1 MSLLTTSVNTY
12 SRDHELF
19 RFPACKLALF
29 IITTPI
35 PRMTTSKIMLMII
48 TLMLSRFTMKFIVF
62 LLSLSDIRS
71 LSQEKRD
78 VNTFFIFFQYFF
90 HFSLFFCT
98 IINEI
103 HPFHEKSPVFCCDKQ
118 VSHNIFLYFL
128 FLETMCLGWQLLK
141 PAVSIAKSCGR
152 RTLFA
157 QGIKSRE
164 ISAQGNKL
172 PGDNAQGSRGDR
184 LPCAF

>member
-1 MSLLTTSVNTY
+1 MMSLLTTSVNTY

-35 PRMTTSKIMLMII
+35 PRMTTSKIMLMTI

-90 HFSLFFCT
+90 HFSLCFCT

-103 HPFHEKSPVFCCDKQ
+103 PSVSWEIPCFLLCKTSFSQYFSVFF
-118 VSHNIFLYFL
+118 VF
-128 FLETMCLGWQLLK
+128 
-141 PAVSIAKSCGR
+141 
-152 RTLFA
+152 
-157 QGIKSRE
+157 
-164 ISAQGNKL
+164 
-172 PGDNAQGSRGDR
+172 
-184 LPCAF
+184 

>member
-12 SRDHELF
+12 SGDHELF

-35 PRMTTSKIMLMII
+35 PRMTTSKIMLMTI

-103 HPFHEKSPVFCCDKQ
+103 SSVPWENPC
-118 VSHNIFLYFL
+118 FL
-128 FLETMCLGWQLLK
+128 FFETSLSQCF
-141 PAVSIAKSCGR
+141 SIFFVFENNVFGMATS
-152 RTLFA
+152 
-157 QGIKSRE
+157 
-164 ISAQGNKL
+164 
-172 PGDNAQGSRGDR
+172 
-184 LPCAF
+184 

>member
-35 PRMTTSKIMLMII
+35 PRMTTSKIMLMTI

-98 IINEI
+98 IINET
-103 HPFHEKSPVFCCDKQ
+103 PS
-118 VSHNIFLYFL
+118 VSWEIPCFLLFETSLSQYFST
-128 FLETMCLGWQLLK
+128 FFFFETMRLRWQLLK

-157 QGIKSRE
+157 QGIKSR
-164 ISAQGNKL
+164 
-172 PGDNAQGSRGDR
+172 
-184 LPCAF
+184 

>member
-1 MSLLTTSVNTY
+1 MMSLLTTSVNTY

-71 LSQEKRD
+71 LPQEKRD

-103 HPFHEKSPVFCCDKQ
+103 PSVSWEIPCFLLFETSLSQYFSTFFFLKQ
-118 VSHNIFLYFL
+118 CVWDGSFLNPRSLSQNLAAAARF
-128 FLETMCLGWQLLK
+128 
-141 PAVSIAKSCGR
+141 
-152 RTLFA
+152 
-157 QGIKSRE
+157 SRK
-164 ISAQGNKL
+164 G
-172 PGDNAQGSRGDR
+172 
-184 LPCAF
+184 

>member
-1 MSLLTTSVNTY
+1 MMSLLTTSVNTY

-35 PRMTTSKIMLMII
+35 PRMTTSKIMLMTI

-90 HFSLFFCT
+90 RFSLCFCT
-98 IINEI
+98 IINKIPSDTWEI
-103 HPFHEKSPVFCCDKQ
+103 PC
-118 VSHNIFLYFL
+118 FL
-128 FLETMCLGWQLLK
+128 FLKTSYSQYFSTFF
-141 PAVSIAKSCGR
+141 V
-152 RTLFA
+152 F
-157 QGIKSRE
+157 
-164 ISAQGNKL
+164 
-172 PGDNAQGSRGDR
+172 
-184 LPCAF
+184 

>member
-19 RFPACKLALF
+19 RFPAYKLALF

-35 PRMTTSKIMLMII
+35 PRMTTSKIMLMTI

-90 HFSLFFCT
+90 HFSLCFCT
-98 IINEI
+98 IINDVSSVSWEI
-103 HPFHEKSPVFCCDKQ
+103 PCFLLRETSFSQYFSVFF
-118 VSHNIFLYFL
+118 VF
-128 FLETMCLGWQLLK
+128 
-141 PAVSIAKSCGR
+141 
-152 RTLFA
+152 
-157 QGIKSRE
+157 
-164 ISAQGNKL
+164 
-172 PGDNAQGSRGDR
+172 
-184 LPCAF
+184 

>member
-35 PRMTTSKIMLMII
+35 PRMTTSKIMLMTI

-103 HPFHEKSPVFCCDKQ
+103 HPFHGKSPVFCCSKQ
-118 VSHNIFLYFL
+118 VCHNIFLYFF
-128 FLETMCLGWQLLK
+128 FLNNVFGMAT
-141 PAVSIAKSCGR
+141 S
-152 RTLFA
+152 
-157 QGIKSRE
+157 
-164 ISAQGNKL
+164 
-172 PGDNAQGSRGDR
+172 
-184 LPCAF
+184 

>member
-35 PRMTTSKIMLMII
+35 PRMTTSKIMLMTI

-90 HFSLFFCT
+90 YFLCSFAQLLT
-98 IINEI
+98 KS
-103 HPFHEKSPVFCCDKQ
+103 HPFHGKSPVFCCEKQ

-128 FLETMCLGWQLLK
+128 FFETVYSERQFLK

-152 RTLFA
+152 RALFA

-184 LPCAF
+184 LPCTF

>member
-1 MSLLTTSVNTY
+1 
-12 SRDHELF
+12 
-19 RFPACKLALF
+19 
-29 IITTPI
+29 
-35 PRMTTSKIMLMII
+35 
-48 TLMLSRFTMKFIVF
+48 MKFIVF

-98 IINEI
+98 IINETM
-103 HPFHEKSPVFCCDKQ
+103 
-118 VSHNIFLYFL
+118 Y
-128 FLETMCLGWQLLK
+128 LEGQFLK
-141 PAVSIAKSCGR
+141 PAVSIAKSCDR
-152 RTLFA
+152 RALFA

-172 PGDNAQGSRGDR
+172 PGDNAQGSRGD
-184 LPCAF
+184 

>member
-1 MSLLTTSVNTY
+1 MMSLLTTSVNTY

-29 IITTPI
+29 LITTPI
-35 PRMTTSKIMLMII
+35 PRIPASKIMLM
-48 TLMLSRFTMKFIVF
+48 TRMLIMTSRFTMKFIVF

-103 HPFHEKSPVFCCDKQ
+103 PSVSWEIPCFLLCETSFSQYFSIFFVF
-118 VSHNIFLYFL
+118 
-128 FLETMCLGWQLLK
+128 
-141 PAVSIAKSCGR
+141 
-152 RTLFA
+152 
-157 QGIKSRE
+157 
-164 ISAQGNKL
+164 
-172 PGDNAQGSRGDR
+172 
-184 LPCAF
+184 

>member
-1 MSLLTTSVNTY
+1 MMSLLTTSVNTY

-71 LSQEKRD
+71 LPQEKRD

-103 HPFHEKSPVFCCDKQ
+103 PS
-118 VSHNIFLYFL
+118 VS
-128 FLETMCLGWQLLK
+128 W
-141 PAVSIAKSCGR
+141 
-152 RTLFA
+152 
-157 QGIKSRE
+157 E
-164 ISAQGNKL
+164 ISCFLLFKTSLSQYFSIFFVFENNVFGMAT
-172 PGDNAQGSRGDR
+172 S
-184 LPCAF
+184 

>member
-90 HFSLFFCT
+90 SIFMHFCV
-98 IINEI
+98 N
-103 HPFHEKSPVFCCDKQ
+103 
-118 VSHNIFLYFL
+118 YF
-128 FLETMCLGWQLLK
+128 
-141 PAVSIAKSCGR
+141 VSINTFSIILLSN
-152 RTLFA
+152 TFILFKL
-157 QGIKSRE
+157 QTCILLF
-164 ISAQGNKL
+164 NKI
-172 PGDNAQGSRGDR
+172 
-184 LPCAF
+184 

>member
-78 VNTFFIFFQYFF
+78 VNTFLYFFNIFFIFLCSFAQLLTK
-90 HFSLFFCT
+90 S
-98 IINEI
+98 
-103 HPFHEKSPVFCCDKQ
+103 HPFHGKSPVFCSSKQ
-118 VSHNIFLYFL
+118 VYHNIFLYFL
-128 FLETMCLGWQLLK
+128 FFETIRLRWQLLK

-157 QGIKSRE
+157 QGIKSR
-164 ISAQGNKL
+164 
-172 PGDNAQGSRGDR
+172 
-184 LPCAF
+184 

>member
-1 MSLLTTSVNTY
+1 MMSLLTTSVNTY

-35 PRMTTSKIMLMII
+35 PRMTTSKIMLMTI

-90 HFSLFFCT
+90 HFSLCSCT
-98 IINEI
+98 IINKIPSVSLEI
-103 HPFHEKSPVFCCDKQ
+103 PC
-118 VSHNIFLYFL
+118 FL
-128 FLETMCLGWQLLK
+128 FLKTSLSQYF
-141 PAVSIAKSCGR
+141 SI
-152 RTLFA
+152 F
-157 QGIKSRE
+157 
-164 ISAQGNKL
+164 
-172 PGDNAQGSRGDR
+172 
-184 LPCAF
+184 FVF

>member
-35 PRMTTSKIMLMII
+35 PRMTTSKIMLMTI

-90 HFSLFFCT
+90 HFSLLFCT

-103 HPFHEKSPVFCCDKQ
+103 PSVSWEIPCFLLWETSFSQYFSIFFVFENN
-118 VSHNIFLYFL
+118 VFGMATS
-128 FLETMCLGWQLLK
+128 
-141 PAVSIAKSCGR
+141 
-152 RTLFA
+152 
-157 QGIKSRE
+157 
-164 ISAQGNKL
+164 
-172 PGDNAQGSRGDR
+172 
-184 LPCAF
+184 